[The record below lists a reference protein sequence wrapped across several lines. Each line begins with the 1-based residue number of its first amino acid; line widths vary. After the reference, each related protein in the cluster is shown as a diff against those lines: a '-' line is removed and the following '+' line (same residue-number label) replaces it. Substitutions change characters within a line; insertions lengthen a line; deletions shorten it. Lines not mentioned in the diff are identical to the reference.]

1 MHHTKLAKYPKM
13 RVQVEIKLA
22 TFILPRK
29 WKQLQLNLKANNEV
43 FWTEAIRN
51 STRLRTRPELVGL
64 KFYVHGE
71 CSRNIQFTYYR
82 KIENYQEL
90 RLKNK

>member
-51 STRLRTRPELVGL
+51 STILRTRPQLVAFS
-64 KFYVHGE
+64 FYMQRE
-71 CSRNIQFTYYR
+71 YSQNIQFIY
-82 KIENYQEL
+82 
-90 RLKNK
+90 